1 MRLALLVN
9 LANSDGFDFIR
20 LCPFFAT
27 AGFVFIVFKIDRSID
42 RNRKE
47 TIELISVNNTL

>member
-20 LCPFFAT
+20 LCPFFT
-27 AGFVFIVFKIDRSID
+27 KAGFIFIVFTKDRL
-42 RNRKE
+42 
-47 TIELISVNNTL
+47 IEIEKRRLS

>member
-20 LCPFFAT
+20 LCPFFT
-27 AGFVFIVFKIDRSID
+27 KAGFIFVVFKMDRL
-42 RNRKE
+42 
-47 TIELISVNNTL
+47 IELERRRLS